1 MNISKH
7 IISQNLDQHKSKHT
21 HADGDIDK
29 TYAILSKY
37 IDVYLCLL
45 LYVCVIQRE
54 HRAGNM

>member
-45 LYVCVIQRE
+45 LYVCVIQ
-54 HRAGNM
+54 